1 MFYMNPCG
9 VDALAAFLE
18 QVDTAL
24 LCEQT
29 LLPQNSAQ
37 D

>member
-1 MFYMNPCG
+1 MNLCG
-9 VDALAAFLE
+9 GGVLEAFLE